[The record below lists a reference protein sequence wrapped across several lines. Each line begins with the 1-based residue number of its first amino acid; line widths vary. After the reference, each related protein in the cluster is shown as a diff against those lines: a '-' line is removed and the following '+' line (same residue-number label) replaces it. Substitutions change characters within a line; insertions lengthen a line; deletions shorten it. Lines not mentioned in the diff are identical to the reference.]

1 MKTRFR
7 SVTICAAILLGAAAC
22 SSSSNNNDG
31 GATGGRGGTGGITG
45 RGGGAGGRAGAG
57 GAGGRAGGGG
67 NGGAGATTGVGG
79 NAGGGGNR
87 ANGGNGGGA
96 GNRANGGN
104 GGNVA
109 NGGNGGNRANGGA
122 GGTAGSAGAGGA
134 TGGAGGANAGGNG
147 GAAAMTDAQAA
158 GIAFTANQGEVQQ
171 AQLAQSKSTNTA
183 VLDFAMMMI
192 TDHNAAV
199 MRLNQVLDA
208 SNLTTADSA
217 TRMMLSNSATATYNQ
232 LFGLSG
238 AAFDKAYAMAQ
249 VMEHQTVLNLF
260 DQNLIPNATNAALKT
275 ELMTER
281 TAVNM
286 HLTMATTLLSSLTTD
301 GGADH

>member
-1 MKTRFR
+1 
-7 SVTICAAILLGAAAC
+7 S
-22 SSSSNNNDG
+22 G
-31 GATGGRGGTGGITG
+31 GA
-45 RGGGAGGRAGAG
+45 AG
-57 GAGGRAGGGG
+57 GA
-67 NGGAGATTGVGG
+67 
-79 NAGGGGNR
+79 
-87 ANGGNGGGA
+87 
-96 GNRANGGN
+96 
-104 GGNVA
+104 
-109 NGGNGGNRANGGA
+109 
-122 GGTAGSAGAGGA
+122 
-134 TGGAGGANAGGNG
+134 GAGGANAGGNG
-147 GAAAMTDAQAA
+147 GAAALTDAQAA
-158 GIAFTANQGEVQQ
+158 GVAFTANQGEVQQ

-208 SNLTTADSA
+208 QNLTTADSA
-217 TRMMLSNSATATYNQ
+217 TRMTLSNNATATYNQ

-249 VMEHQTVLNLF
+249 VTEHQMVLNLF
-260 DQNLIPNATNAALKT
+260 DQVLLPSATNAALKS

-281 TAVNM
+281 TAVNI

>member
-1 MKTRFR
+1 
-7 SVTICAAILLGAAAC
+7 GA
-22 SSSSNNNDG
+22 
-31 GATGGRGGTGGITG
+31 
-45 RGGGAGGRAGAG
+45 AG
-57 GAGGRAGGGG
+57 GAG
-67 NGGAGATTGVGG
+67 
-79 NAGGGGNR
+79 
-87 ANGGNGGGA
+87 
-96 GNRANGGN
+96 
-104 GGNVA
+104 
-109 NGGNGGNRANGGA
+109 
-122 GGTAGSAGAGGA
+122 
-134 TGGAGGANAGGNG
+134 AGGNG
-147 GAAAMTDAQAA
+147 GAAASLTDAQAA
-158 GIAFTANQGEVQQ
+158 GVAFTANQGEVQQ

-208 SNLTTADSA
+208 NNLTTADSP
-217 TRMMLSNSATATYNQ
+217 TRMTLSNNATATYNQ

-249 VMEHQTVLNLF
+249 VTEHQMVLSLF
-260 DQNLIPNATNAALKT
+260 DQTLIPSATNAALKS

-281 TAVNM
+281 AAVNM